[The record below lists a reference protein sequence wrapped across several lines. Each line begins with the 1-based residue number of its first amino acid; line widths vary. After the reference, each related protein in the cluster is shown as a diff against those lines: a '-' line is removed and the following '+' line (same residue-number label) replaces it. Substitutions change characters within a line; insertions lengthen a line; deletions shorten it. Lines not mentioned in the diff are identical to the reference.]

1 VSAPSD
7 SVALRLLASL
17 DDPLFWPALE
27 LYVETFPRDE
37 REPLERVAR
46 VASGDPDLCRDPEH
60 RVLLAVAESGG
71 SLAGL
76 AYFTVHAVARTGFL
90 IYLAAD
96 PRHRKAGVGTRLIEF
111 VREAC
116 RREAAEMGSS
126 VAAVFLECERPELAA
141 SPEEEAYRRARVEF
155 FLRRGARVVTRSYHQ
170 PALAPDRERVPLW
183 LLAFEEEPCDWPHLV
198 TDFHRLVLGY
208 PAGCAEE
215 SEALSGLFETAR
227 PTNP

>member
-7 SVALRLLASL
+7 PVETRLLSSPG
-17 DDPLFWPALE
+17 DPLFWPALE

-96 PRHRKAGVGTRLIEF
+96 PRHRKAGVGTRLTEF
-111 VREAC
+111 VRETC
-116 RREAAEMGSS
+116 RREAADMGSS
-126 VAAVFLECERPELAA
+126 VVAVFLECERPELAA
-141 SPEEEAYRRARVEF
+141 SPEEEAYRHARVEF
-155 FLRRGARVVTRSYHQ
+155 FLRRGARVVTKSYHQ
-170 PALAPDRERVPLW
+170 PALAPDREHVPLW

-198 TDFHRLVLGY
+198 PAFHRLVLGY
-208 PAGCAEE
+208 PVGCAEE
-215 SEALSGLFETAR
+215 SEALAGFVEPNHPR
-227 PTNP
+227 

>member
-1 VSAPSD
+1 MSASSD
-7 SVALRLLASL
+7 TVALRLLASPG
-17 DDPLFWPALE
+17 DPLFWPALE

-111 VREAC
+111 VRETC
-116 RREAAEMGSS
+116 RREAADMGSS

-141 SPEEEAYRRARVEF
+141 SPEEEAYRHARVEF

-183 LLAFEEEPCDWPHLV
+183 LLAFVEEPCDWPHLV